1 VKQPTS
7 WPPSTLVSL
16 GAGAAAVG
24 ASLSAALVLATADYA
39 VRQITRPRS
48 QLHFDFHTYTPWE
61 MGLPWSEV
69 LIPTERGTLP
79 AWLIPAQR
87 KDAPTIVP
95 LAGHGRTKSDLLGI
109 ARYLWQA
116 GFSCL
121 MVDYRGIADVDG
133 IRSTLGFRETD
144 DVLATVDWLARRI
157 PDSPIG
163 LLGYSMGGSIAILAA
178 ARDPRIRAVVSDC
191 GFASQRDVVAFHVRR
206 RVRVRP
212 ASTAVIAAT
221 DALLRWREGFA
232 MAGVEPRAE
241 IARIAPR
248 PVFIIHGGRDD
259 IVPLEHAE
267 EMFSAAGEPR
277 RLWIIDDAPHVA
289 GYFVDRLRYCREVTS
304 FFLEALG
311 CGAAEQV
318 AGN

>member
-1 VKQPTS
+1 
-7 WPPSTLVSL
+7 
-16 GAGAAAVG
+16 
-24 ASLSAALVLATADYA
+24 
-39 VRQITRPRS
+39 
-48 QLHFDFHTYTPWE
+48 
-61 MGLPWSEV
+61 
-69 LIPTERGTLP
+69 
-79 AWLIPAQR
+79 
-87 KDAPTIVP
+87 
-95 LAGHGRTKSDLLGI
+95 
-109 ARYLWQA
+109 
-116 GFSCL
+116 
-121 MVDYRGIADVDG
+121 
-133 IRSTLGFRETD
+133 
-144 DVLATVDWLARRI
+144 
-157 PDSPIG
+157 
-163 LLGYSMGGSIAILAA
+163 
-178 ARDPRIRAVVSDC
+178 
-191 GFASQRDVVAFHVRR
+191 
-206 RVRVRP
+206 
-212 ASTAVIAAT
+212 
-221 DALLRWREGFA
+221 